1 MPSLACSLSSTWQ
14 PCPRSKAARA
24 ALSGL
29 TIATTASVAS
39 RKAAAARTATAV
51 PSASLARSL
60 SCPPEAAANRRPW
73 PPASKMPTQGAGGP
87 AWGEP

>member
-39 RKAAAARTATAV
+39 RKAAAAHRHGRAV
-51 PSASLARSL
+51 GQPGQEFVL
-60 SCPPEAAANRRPW
+60 PPEAAANRRPW